1 MFPDIID
8 LLIFGKLSFEEIA
21 KVKTI
26 EVKRVEFIYEEVKN
40 KFKDHLD

>member
-1 MFPDIID
+1 MV
-8 LLIFGKLSFEEIA
+8 FGKLSFEDIA
-21 KVKTI
+21 KVKSM